1 MCLHFVS
8 DSNMRIL
15 FRVGIIATIKG
26 VENTLLTSGLGRVGA
41 GTYVDFYTD
50 TMCVSNQLN
59 ALH

>member
-1 MCLHFVS
+1 
-8 DSNMRIL
+8 MRIL
-15 FRVGIIATIKG
+15 FGVGIIATIRG

-41 GTYVDFYTD
+41 GTSVDFSTD